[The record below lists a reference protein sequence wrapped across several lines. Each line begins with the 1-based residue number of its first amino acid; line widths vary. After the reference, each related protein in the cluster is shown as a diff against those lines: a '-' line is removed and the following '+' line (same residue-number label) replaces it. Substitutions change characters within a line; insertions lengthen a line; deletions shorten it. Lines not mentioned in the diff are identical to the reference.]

1 MKFSQFSIRATL
13 LIIISILNILIA
25 VLVGSGVYRS
35 WDNLSKI
42 HDLKIQSVIINML
55 YICEKH
61 LSIER
66 GIAMAI
72 SDAPADIQADLRDE
86 LVKHREAADFGL
98 DTVYRELGDV
108 RDESVLAAIKRVRDS
123 YKILRDMRAE
133 IDDGGARR
141 FGEGSEGF
149 YDEVFDKSTAAIDD
163 IDALILILSRPIMH
177 INTTVTQQ
185 LFFKHFI
192 WEITEYA
199 GREYAEIGKLIVRN
213 ERPSMAAQERLI
225 AWNSRTELDWETS
238 GHFLAGGGL
247 QEKLQPHID
256 EAKIHYSVTF
266 GQIKDI
272 FYKRG
277 PEPIS
282 LPYPISIELWLDMAS
297 QVIDSLMSLKD
308 MALNETQAY
317 IEELERDANEA
328 IAANLFLFACAL
340 ALSFYSWWVIVQ
352 RVIRPVN
359 TMADSLY
366 RQAHGSHP
374 MLTHRKLSEQDEI
387 GKLALVLDV
396 FQENSRRLEILSKD
410 LIQQKNNLESIFQ
423 TALDAIISI
432 DEDGLVVEWNRQAE
446 EIFGWTRGEIIG
458 TSMAEK
464 VIPPAYR
471 AAHAHGINRFLA
483 DGTAKI
489 MNRRVELEAL
499 KKTGD
504 IFPIELAVTALKID
518 NQYRFIAF
526 ISDITDRKKAE
537 EESRHYLKSLEDS
550 NRELDDFAYIASHD
564 LKEPL
569 RGMHNFSQF
578 LLEDYERKLD
588 DEGKNMLRTISY
600 LTRRMDDLLSSLLHY
615 SRLGRTELSVRKTDL
630 NEVARNAI
638 VLHSV
643 RIKETKAEVKIIDDL
658 GAIVCDHVR
667 IAEVFQNL
675 VGNALKYNDGPDV
688 KIEVGVT
695 RGHSSNPDTP
705 VYFVRDNGIGI
716 EEKNLESI
724 FKIFRRLHAKD
735 AYGGGT
741 GSGLTIAR
749 KIILQH
755 TGKMWAESPG
765 KGKGT
770 TFYFTIPETRDAV
783 LHHA

>member
-1 MKFSQFSIRATL
+1 VKFSQFSIRATL

-35 WDNLSKI
+35 WDNLSRI
-42 HDLKIQSVIINML
+42 HDLKTQSAIINML

-72 SDAPADIQADLRDE
+72 SDAPPEIKADLRAD
-86 LVKHREAADFGL
+86 LLKHREAADSGL
-98 DTVYRELGDV
+98 NAVYRRLRNA
-108 RDESVLAAIKRVRDS
+108 RDENVLMVMGRVQER
-123 YKILRDMRAE
+123 YEELRDMRAE
-133 IDDGGARR
+133 VDEGGGQRS
-141 FGEGSEGF
+141 GEAF
-149 YDEVFDKSTAAIDD
+149 YSRIFDSSTAVIDD
-163 IDALILILSRPIMH
+163 IDALILALSRPIMH
-177 INTTVTQQ
+177 INTVVSQQ

-213 ERPSMAAQERLI
+213 ERPAMEVQERLI

-238 GHFLAGGGL
+238 NQFLIGGGL
-247 QEKLQPHID
+247 QDKLQSHID
-256 EAKIHYSVTF
+256 EAKTHYSVTF
-266 GQIKDI
+266 DQIKDL
-272 FYKRG
+272 FYKTG
-277 PEPIS
+277 PEPIT

-308 MALNETQAY
+308 MALIETEAY
-317 IEELERDANEA
+317 IDGLEKEANES

-366 RQAHGSHP
+366 RQAHGTHHAI
-374 MLTHRKLSEQDEI
+374 THRKLSEQDEI

-396 FQENSRRLEILSKD
+396 FQENSRRLETLSKD
-410 LIQQKNNLESIFQ
+410 LTQQKNSLEAIFE

-432 DEDGLVVEWNRQAE
+432 DEDGLVTEWNRRAE
-446 EIFGWTRGEIIG
+446 EIFGWPRAEILG
-458 TSMAEK
+458 KSMVEK
-464 VIPPAYR
+464 IIPPSYR
-471 AAHAHGINRFLA
+471 AAHMHGMQRFLA
-483 DGTAKI
+483 DGTSKI
-489 MNRRVELEAL
+489 LNRRIELEAMG
-499 KKTGD
+499 KSGN
-504 IFPIELAVTALKID
+504 IFPIELAVTALRLD
-518 NQYRFIAF
+518 NRYRFIAF

-578 LLEDYERKLD
+578 LLEDYEAKLD
-588 DEGKNMLRTISY
+588 EEGKNMLRTIAY
-600 LTRRMDDLLSSLLHY
+600 LTRRMDELLSSLLHY
-615 SRLGRTELSVRKTDL
+615 SRLGRTELSVRETDL
-630 NEVARNAI
+630 NEIARNAI
-638 VLHSV
+638 GLHAV
-643 RIKETKAEVKIIDDL
+643 RIKESNAEVKILGDL
-658 GAIVCDHVR
+658 GSIVCDHVR

-675 VGNALKYNDGPDV
+675 IGNALKYNDGGDV
-688 KIEVGVT
+688 KIEIGVT
-695 RGHSSNPDTP
+695 HDHPSNPGAP

-749 KIILQH
+749 KIIMQH
-755 TGKMWAESPG
+755 DGKMWAESPG

-770 TFYFTIPETRDAV
+770 TFFFTIPAPADVA